1 MLESYEAKIEAG
13 TASKDGTYRERGVF
27 KNTMMQSMQPPRFGS
42 SKTPRKLPK
51 KSEMNSLNA
60 PT

>member
-27 KNTMMQSMQPPRFGS
+27 KEYNDAIDAATQVWIV
-42 SKTPRKLPK
+42 
-51 KSEMNSLNA
+51 
-60 PT
+60 